1 MSKPQEAIWGGG
13 HSFKIYDPSETSW
26 NDVPGVYIFAG
37 LDSTG
42 GWWQAKYIG
51 RTNSF
56 KDRIPNHE
64 RWEEARQTGAT
75 HVHARVVQG
84 AAQQIEMED
93 ALIRA
98 YLPPLNSRTLGG
110 YSS

>member
-1 MSKPQEAIWGGG
+1 MV
-13 HSFKIYDPSETSW
+13 YDLEGTTW

-37 LDSTG
+37 LDSTR

-64 RWEEARQTGAT
+64 WWDEAQQMGAT

-84 AAQQIEMED
+84 AAQQIDLED

-98 YLPPLNSRTLGG
+98 YRPPLNDLPL
-110 YSS
+110 

>member
-1 MSKPQEAIWGGG
+1 MSGAQEVVWGGG
-13 HSFKIYDPSETSW
+13 HSFLVYDLEGTTW

-37 LDSTG
+37 LDSTR

-64 RWEEARQTGAT
+64 RWDEAQQMGAT

-84 AAQQIEMED
+84 AAQQIDLED

-98 YLPPLNSRTLGG
+98 YRPPLNDLPL
-110 YSS
+110 